1 MCLVAVLYDK
11 SSTWT
16 LCITWLDLITYSY
29 IHFGYDTNF
38 IQQSC
43 LCYCFFALVYIN
55 WVCACVW
62 LWLCCNSCN
71 HMRSNHYTMKCAAT
85 KYAYYVPLSKIFT
98 FHKLNLHYMKIW
110 FPQLLL
116 YRKQIR
122 SYASKSCFFDL
133 VGPSQKC
140 AKFTTI
146 FECTSQSTR
155 CVLSAGHSRK

>member
-1 MCLVAVLYDK
+1 MNIVYNMARPHNIFVHSFWLRHQFYSTNMFVLLLLCTCIHKLGVCL
-11 SSTWT
+11 
-16 LCITWLDLITYSY
+16 
-29 IHFGYDTNF
+29 
-38 IQQSC
+38 
-43 LCYCFFALVYIN
+43 
-55 WVCACVW
+55 CACVR

-133 VGPSQKC
+133 VGPSQKY